1 MGMAAIKVPFIG
13 KPTGYSFFAHEI
25 IPTPKSLA
33 EKSVNLVYFNKHEN
47 GGHFAALEQPAA
59 LLDDMEAYVKVLQ
72 SSAPL

>member
-1 MGMAAIKVPFIG
+1 MGMAAIKVPFIT

-47 GGHFAALEQPAA
+47 GGHFAALEQPKA
-59 LLDDMEAYVKVLQ
+59 LLNDVEEYIKTLPV
-72 SSAPL
+72 SR